1 MKTINY
7 DFADDSEMISSI
19 EGDILKYAVQTAS
32 EGIENPNIVEDRNLA
47 NGEISSGEF
56 YDAVGRPN
64 MGGDDFYDATGD
76 DFDSF
81 AEDSMPDQS
90 IDEFENARGK
100 KRKRKRFIDRVMDNR
115 AERRKNRQ
123 GFLKNLLEVQKQRQQ
138 MKFGAK
144 DKMAQAQLES
154 AKQQGALA
162 QSDVATANALASAS
176 RSSDSSDKSASETKS
191 GWSGLSTTAKVGIVI
206 GGVAVLGFV
215 GYMLLKNKN
224 KNN

>member
-1 MKTINY
+1 MGRAIVNY
-7 DFADDSEMISSI
+7 DFVDDSEMSSSI
-19 EGDILKYAVQTAS
+19 EGDLVKYAVEYSTMN
-32 EGIENPNIVEDRNLA
+32 EPNPNIIEDRNLA
-47 NGEISSGEF
+47 NGDISSGDF
-56 YDAVGRPN
+56 YDAIGRPN
-64 MGGDDFYDATGD
+64 MGGDDFYDATGID
-76 DFDSF
+76 NDSF
-81 AEDSMPDQS
+81 AEDSMPDQTV
-90 IDEFENARGK
+90 DEYENVKGK
-100 KRKRKRFIDRVMDNR
+100 KRRKKKKRFFDKLLDVQ
-115 AERRKNRQ
+115 AER
-123 GFLKNLLEVQKQRQQ
+123 QK

-154 AKQQGALA
+154 ARQQGALA

-176 RSSDSSDKSASETKS
+176 KSSGSSDKSASETKS